1 MGRSRIAVLFL
12 CVWAPVQG
20 VFERRKSLADDR
32 RYGFIDVG
40 DMPDDAYDFGELSC
54 EGIRW
59 AVTSDFSGLAVNHC
73 GAVAVTNLA
82 LYFAQKGYRYLAGEG
97 DLQGGESEGDRRKLF
112 GAVHKIVGNGPK
124 ITIAGGA
131 KRYFAANGYRLYSQ
145 KVKNFVALKRAVEK
159 GHPCAVLLMADLME
173 WHWALAV
180 GWREYASKGRY
191 IRLMDGWNRDTD
203 CFYRPG
209 KGARWIAATEYWVG

>member
-1 MGRSRIAVLFL
+1 MAG
-12 CVWAPVQG
+12 
-20 VFERRKSLADDR
+20 DR
-32 RYGFIDVG
+32 RYGFIDSG
-40 DMPDDAYDFGELSC
+40 DMPDGAYAFGGLSC

-59 AVTSDFSGLAVNHC
+59 AVTSDFSGLATNHC

-82 LYFAQKGYRYLAGEG
+82 LYFAGSGCRNLAGG
-97 DLQGGESEGDRRKLF
+97 DLCGGEKGRDRSSLF
-112 GAVHKIVGNGPK
+112 CAVHKIVGNGPK

-131 KRYFAANGYRLYSQ
+131 KRYFADKGYRLCTK
-145 KVKNFVALKRAVEK
+145 KVKNFAALKAAVNQ
-159 GHPCAVLLMADLME
+159 GHPCAVLLMADWME

-180 GWREYASKGRY
+180 GWREYAAGGQY

-209 KGARWIAATEYWVG
+209 KGARWIAATEYWIC